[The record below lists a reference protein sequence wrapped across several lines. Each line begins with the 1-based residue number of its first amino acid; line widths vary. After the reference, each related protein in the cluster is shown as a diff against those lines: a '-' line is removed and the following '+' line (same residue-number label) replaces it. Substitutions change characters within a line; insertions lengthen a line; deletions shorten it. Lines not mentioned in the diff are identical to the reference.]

1 MTGLAAM
8 TVLAPSASVIV
19 AVTARSV
26 PFGSVLFV
34 KGSDPPPTTTSAPV
48 LPTKL
53 NKYVS
58 P

>member
-1 MTGLAAM
+1 M
-8 TVLAPSASVIV
+8 IV

-26 PFGSVLFV
+26 PVGSVLFA

-53 NKYVS
+53 KVRS
-58 P
+58 SGTIKVW